1 MHASCQNRVFS
12 CLEFKKGLSVIG
24 VHQELSQVVGGR
36 RRRKIKRMSYD
47 KMRMRKEF
55 ESSILKQRNGRGDD
69 GVMK

>member
-1 MHASCQNRVFS
+1 M
-12 CLEFKKGLSVIG
+12 IG